1 MNSRVESDTMCFGE
15 GVNLYSIMVKTA
27 LNANC
32 VCYREGAD
40 LSLEAL
46 MEVAQD
52 KRQREED
59 LIMEDWMKMML
70 KNQIRECLTADD
82 YGHLTS
88 HHSSEFF
95 FFLKI

>member
-1 MNSRVESDTMCFGE
+1 MNSRDELDTMCFRE
-15 GVNLYSIMVKTA
+15 GVNLYSIMVKTG

-32 VCYREGAD
+32 VCSREGAD

-70 KNQIRECLTADD
+70 KNQIRECLTTD
-82 YGHLTS
+82 YHRHLTS
-88 HHSSEFF
+88 HHSSSFKKKRF
-95 FFLKI
+95 